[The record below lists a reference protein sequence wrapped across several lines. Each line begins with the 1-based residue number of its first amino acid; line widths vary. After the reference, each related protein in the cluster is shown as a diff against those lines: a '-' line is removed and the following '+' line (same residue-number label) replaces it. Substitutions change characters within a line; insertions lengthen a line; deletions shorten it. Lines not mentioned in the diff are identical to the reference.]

1 MAQRQLWT
9 TLMTAIDP
17 LNAKA
22 MPVVLQSTI
31 QLLETELANAKAAL
45 EEIQAHSATATS
57 RSTSTS
63 ISSSSPSSLFL
74 SPSSSLSCY
83 CAEMQETITAGAMA
97 AYKHHLV
104 GRVSQITSSSLHLSC
119 HPNCAVAFSHSPLHV
134 SLRDLLSNSLILD
147 HIAPYLSISSL
158 LSLASTCTTFRSII
172 MDTPYVFRH
181 MDLTTCRGAQPPPFM
196 GPIDAGGEVWRSER
210 MDESLTE
217 DDFYSGPL
225 RGIFSNL
232 GRRSILQDVRTLV
245 LDGLSVPTDLI
256 ADIVLT
262 DRFNVVILSIRDCLN
277 LNERKLMQTLQYAV
291 RPSRPKGMPRVR
303 GIYYF
308 TAKNDSQQSTSH
320 GRKQMYHTSAAT
332 KWDRPG
338 DHQPDDQSSNSADTC
353 HTAKKD
359 NYHDQLTRRHPW
371 YKASGKVLRKKISNG
386 WAETLQ
392 LCNGIISFDAVLCRS
407 PAHQPFTSAEG
418 NDAQPDTYLSPAI
431 ATVALGPRGCED
443 CRTSPEGPALWNH
456 SPEYQF
462 PLLTPLPLHS
472 SRITAAKSPVVSDN
486 DEPVLIMQCQE
497 CLIDRWC
504 NRCGSWWCSACLPH
518 PEKPR
523 HHRKLHQTASRSSS
537 SSSLSSS
544 SSSSTSSGSGEE
556 GGGSVYAKQASAEI
570 AGSVELHVV
579 PAKQKSNGPA
589 LHARASIASSIMMG
603 ARLRSA
609 TGAIPADVDGGVHDV
624 NEFCT
629 DILRHNILSPPSKA
643 IAGDGPT

>member
-1 MAQRQLWT
+1 MAQGQLWT

-17 LNAKA
+17 LSAKA

-31 QLLETELANAKAAL
+31 QLLETELANARAAL
-45 EEIQAHSATATS
+45 QEIEAHPATATS
-57 RSTSTS
+57 TSRSAS
-63 ISSSSPSSLFL
+63 IASSPSSSFSLPL
-74 SPSSSLSCY
+74 SSSPQSPSSAFSCY
-83 CAEMQETITAGAMA
+83 CAEMQETFTAGAMA

-119 HPNCAVAFSHSPLHV
+119 HPNCAVAFSHGPMPV
-134 SLRDLLSNSLILD
+134 SLLDLLSNSLILD

-181 MDLTTCRGAQPPPFM
+181 MDLTTCRGAQPPPSM

-225 RGIFSNL
+225 RGIFSDL

-262 DRFNVVILSIRDCLN
+262 DRFNVVLLSIRDCLN

-291 RPSRPKGMPRVR
+291 RSSRPKGMPRVK

-308 TAKNDSQQSTSH
+308 TAKNDSQQNTSH
-320 GRKQMYHTSAAT
+320 SRKHMYHTPAAA
-332 KWDRPG
+332 KRERLG
-338 DHQPDDQSSNSADTC
+338 DHQSDNQSSNSADMC
-353 HTAKKD
+353 GTAKD
-359 NYHDQLTRRHPW
+359 NHHDQLTRRHPW
-371 YKASGKVLRKKISNG
+371 YKASGRVLRKQISNG

-407 PAHQPFTSAEG
+407 PAHQPFASAEG
-418 NDAQPDTYLSPAI
+418 NDAQPPTYLSPAI
-431 ATVALGPRGCED
+431 ATVALGPRGCEG
-443 CRTSPEGPALWNH
+443 CHTSPEGPAVWNH

-486 DEPVLIMQCQE
+486 DEPALIMQCQE

-504 NRCGSWWCSACLPH
+504 NRCGSWWCSVCLPH

-537 SSSLSSS
+537 SSSSSSLSSSSS
-544 SSSSTSSGSGEE
+544 SSSSTSAGSGE
-556 GGGSVYAKQASAEI
+556 GGGAPSYAKRFVTGVSRDCWECGATCGACKAEVQRTCI
-570 AGSVELHVV
+570 TCQGEYCIEHNDGCTATKRLIYLVRLVQHQRTSTAGSM
-579 PAKQKSNGPA
+579 
-589 LHARASIASSIMMG
+589 I
-603 ARLRSA
+603 
-609 TGAIPADVDGGVHDV
+609 
-624 NEFCT
+624 
-629 DILRHNILSPPSKA
+629 
-643 IAGDGPT
+643 